1 MLKKTNMTI
10 SKGKQR
16 KEKQKPIKQYT
27 KYLRLTSTNTI
38 NNQGWATEWWVVRGT
53 VDKVINVIYTDD
65 YYILYWFYN

>member
-1 MLKKTNMTI
+1 MTI

-27 KYLRLTSTNTI
+27 
-38 NNQGWATEWWVVRGT
+38 

-65 YYILYWFYN
+65 YYIFTGFLANKYI